1 MKDIIFLGDSLQNI
15 RLFSINAKQD
25 IGKQLDTV
33 QRGNEP
39 NDWKPMA
46 SVGKGVR
53 EIRTKVADGAYRT
66 MYIAT
71 LPDAVYVLHA
81 FQKKTQKTR
90 KQDIELAAKRLADLM
105 RLKR

>member
-1 MKDIIFLGDSLQNI
+1 MKDVIFLGDSLQNI
-15 RLFSINAKQD
+15 RLFSADAKQD

-39 NDWKPMA
+39 SDWKPMA

-53 EIRTKVADGAYRT
+53 GIRTKVADGTYRT
-66 MYIAT
+66 IYIAT

-90 KQDIELAAKRLADLM
+90 KQDVDLAAKRLADLK